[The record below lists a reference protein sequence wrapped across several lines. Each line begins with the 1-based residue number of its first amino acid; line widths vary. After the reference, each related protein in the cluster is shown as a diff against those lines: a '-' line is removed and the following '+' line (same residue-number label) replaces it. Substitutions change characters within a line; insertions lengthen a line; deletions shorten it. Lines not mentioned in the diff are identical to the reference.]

1 MIKLE
6 SLTIKYMY
14 GSTGAKDISLECARG
29 ERIAILAGEEG
40 GKTSLLKC
48 IAGLYPATGGR
59 VYIDGA
65 DITRKKIKE
74 RDILLVHT
82 EGGII
87 KTRTVRANLELP
99 LKIRKYPKEERQI
112 IVGEAA
118 KNFGIL
124 PILDD
129 YGYKLS
135 DDDKLRVALARTAIR
150 TPAVIMFDDVFRLA
164 PHAIR
169 KAMFLEYLPKIRALR
184 NSAVLFAT
192 TSLEEALSVGDRIL
206 VMNFGIAEQLGTPG
220 ELKEYPAS
228 VAVDKM
234 INPYKNR
241 LTVSVSD
248 EGNGRFIRIFNKLY
262 RVPCPPSYAGREV
275 ICSFSAVAEAG
286 GRLPISDYFYDG
298 DALYI
303 RCGGIVARAGAYPSD
318 RYDISVDIE
327 SIRLFDVATEK
338 ALTF

>member
-129 YGYKLS
+129 YGYKT
-135 DDDKLRVALARTAIR
+135 ARRYYVRRCFQACPPR
-150 TPAVIMFDDVFRLA
+150 YKKGNVFRVPPKNKGAQKLCRA
-164 PHAIR
+164 VCHYLIR
-169 KAMFLEYLPKIRALR
+169 GGD
-184 NSAVLFAT
+184 
-192 TSLEEALSVGDRIL
+192 VG
-206 VMNFGIAEQLGTPG
+206 G
-220 ELKEYPAS
+220 E
-228 VAVDKM
+228 
-234 INPYKNR
+234 
-241 LTVSVSD
+241 
-248 EGNGRFIRIFNKLY
+248 
-262 RVPCPPSYAGREV
+262 
-275 ICSFSAVAEAG
+275 
-286 GRLPISDYFYDG
+286 
-298 DALYI
+298 
-303 RCGGIVARAGAYPSD
+303 
-318 RYDISVDIE
+318 
-327 SIRLFDVATEK
+327 
-338 ALTF
+338 